1 MITNAVLAII
11 LGLAGFFI
19 SFLELFGEAELPAG
33 ISNSLPDFAG
43 YYSTMNTIFPVD
55 TVLVIIAAQV
65 VIETSIMVYRLV
77 KWTWEKIPS
86 IN

>member
-1 MITNAVLAII
+1 MITNAILAII
-11 LGLAGFFI
+11 LGLVSFFI
-19 SFLELFGEAELPAG
+19 SFLALFGEAQLPAA
-33 ISNSLPDFAG
+33 IANSLPQFSEF
-43 YYSTMNTIFPVD
+43 YSTLNTIFPVD
-55 TVLVIIAAQV
+55 TVLVIISAQV